1 MENARVVKSKSAIAL
16 VAILIIIVVA
26 FAVYAGVTYP
36 RTLVNTQVSFTVGAD
51 TKTTAFDQPFL
62 DDKAQVQVTVQNGH
76 ALWRAQIRSGDQ
88 VIWEH
93 SAAQGEQ
100 QSYSSG
106 WIQLP
111 SGSYNFTFGTIG
123 IGSLDATATVTS
135 KGGFW

>member
-1 MENARVVKSKSAIAL
+1 MVKSKSVLGIASI
-16 VAILIIIVVA
+16 VIIIVAA
-26 FAVYAGVTYP
+26 FAIFSGVTYP
-36 RTLVNTQVSFTVGAD
+36 RTTANIPVSFTIGVD
-51 TKTTAFDQPFL
+51 SKTAAFDQPFL
-62 DDKAQVQVTVQNGH
+62 DDKVQVQVGVQNGA
-76 ALWRAQIRSGDQ
+76 ALWRAQIKNGDQ
-88 VIWEH
+88 IIWEH

-106 WIQLP
+106 WIQLA

>member
-1 MENARVVKSKSAIAL
+1 MAL
-16 VAILIIIVVA
+16 VAIIVMVVA
-26 FAVYAGVTYP
+26 VAIYAGVTYP
-36 RTLVNTQVSFTVGAD
+36 RTTANISMSFTVGAD
-51 TKTTAFDQPFL
+51 SKTVAFNHPFL
-62 DDKAQVQVTVQNGH
+62 DEKVQVQVGVQNGA
-76 ALWRAQIRSGDQ
+76 ALWRAQILSGDQ

-111 SGSYNFTFGTIG
+111 SGSYKLTFGTIG
-123 IGSLDATATVTS
+123 IGSLDATATVMS

>member
-1 MENARVVKSKSAIAL
+1 MAKLKAVLAIATIVIVI
-16 VAILIIIVVA
+16 VAAFTVYSALTYPKIVVNA
-26 FAVYAGVTYP
+26 
-36 RTLVNTQVSFTVGAD
+36 QVSFTAGIFS
-51 TKTTAFDQPFL
+51 KTFNFEQPFL
-62 DDKAQVQVTVQNGH
+62 DDKIQVQIVIQNG
-76 ALWRAQIRSGDQ
+76 ASLWRAQILNGSQ

-111 SGSYNFTFGTIG
+111 SGNYNFTFGTIG
-123 IGSLDATATVTS
+123 VGSLDATATVTS

>member
-1 MENARVVKSKSAIAL
+1 VAISKSVLGI
-16 VAILIIIVVA
+16 VLIVIIV
-26 FAVYAGVTYP
+26 AVIFLGITYP
-36 RTLVNTQVSFTVGAD
+36 RITASIPVSFTIGVD
-51 TKTTAFDQPFL
+51 SKTVAFDQPFL
-62 DDKAQVQVTVQNGH
+62 DDKVQVQIAVQNG
-76 ALWRAQIRSGDQ
+76 ASLWRAQIKNGDQ
-88 VIWEH
+88 IIWEH

-106 WIQLP
+106 WIQLA

>member
-1 MENARVVKSKSAIAL
+1 MVKSKSAIPA
-16 VAILIIIVVA
+16 AIIIIIIVVA

-36 RTLVNTQVSFTVGAD
+36 RTSVNTQESFTIGID
-51 TKTTAFDQPFL
+51 SKTTMFDQPYL
-62 DDKAQVQVTVQNGH
+62 NDKAQVQVTVQNGA
-76 ALWRAQIRSGDQ
+76 ALWRAQIRNGDQ

-100 QSYSSG
+100 QSYNSG

-111 SGSYNFTFGTIG
+111 GGSYNFTFGTIG
-123 IGSLDATATVTS
+123 IGSLDATALVTS

>member
-1 MENARVVKSKSAIAL
+1 MVKSKSVLGIASI
-16 VAILIIIVVA
+16 VIIIVAA
-26 FAVYAGVTYP
+26 FAIFSGVTYP
-36 RTLVNTQVSFTVGAD
+36 RTTANIPVSFTIGVD
-51 TKTTAFDQPFL
+51 SKTTVFDQPFL
-62 DDKAQVQVTVQNGH
+62 DDKVQVQVVVQNGA
-76 ALWRAQIRSGDQ
+76 ALWRAQIKNGDQ
-88 VIWEH
+88 IIWEH

-106 WIQLP
+106 WIELA

>member
-1 MENARVVKSKSAIAL
+1 MVKSKSIMSFAAI
-16 VAILIIIVVA
+16 VVIIVAA

-36 RTLVNTQVSFTVGAD
+36 RTTVNIPVSFTIGVD
-51 TKTTAFDQPFL
+51 SKTAAFDQPFL
-62 DDKAQVQVTVQNGH
+62 DDKAQVQVAVQNGA
-76 ALWRAQIRSGDQ
+76 ALWRAQILSGDQ

-100 QSYSSG
+100 QSYNSG

-123 IGSLDATATVTS
+123 IGSLEATATVTS
-135 KGGFW
+135 KDGFW

>member
-1 MENARVVKSKSAIAL
+1 MALAAI
-16 VAILIIIVVA
+16 VIIIVAA

-36 RTLVNTQVSFTVGAD
+36 RTIVNIPVSFTLGVD
-51 TKTTAFDQPFL
+51 SKTAAFDQPFL
-62 DDKAQVQVTVQNGH
+62 DDKVQVQVGVQNGA
-76 ALWRAQIRSGDQ
+76 ALWRAQILSGDQ

-100 QSYSSG
+100 QSYNSG

-123 IGSLDATATVTS
+123 IGSLEATATVTS

>member
-1 MENARVVKSKSAIAL
+1 MVKSKSVLGIASI
-16 VAILIIIVVA
+16 VIIIVAA
-26 FAVYAGVTYP
+26 FAIFSGLTYP
-36 RTLVNTQVSFTVGAD
+36 RITANIPVSFTIGVD
-51 TKTTAFDQPFL
+51 SKTVAFDQPFL
-62 DDKAQVQVTVQNGH
+62 DDKVQVQVGVQNGA
-76 ALWRAQIRSGDQ
+76 ALWRAQIKNGDQ

-106 WIQLP
+106 WIQLA

-123 IGSLDATATVTS
+123 IGSLDATSSVSS

>member
-1 MENARVVKSKSAIAL
+1 VIKSKSVMAFAAI
-16 VAILIIIVVA
+16 VIIIVAA

-36 RTLVNTQVSFTVGAD
+36 RTTVNIPVSFTIGVD
-51 TKTTAFDQPFL
+51 SKTAAFDQPFL
-62 DDKAQVQVTVQNGH
+62 DDKVQVQIAVQNGA
-76 ALWRAQIRSGDQ
+76 ALWRAQILNGDQ

-100 QSYSSG
+100 QSYNSG

-123 IGSLDATATVTS
+123 IGSLEATATVTS
-135 KGGFW
+135 KGDFW

>member
-1 MENARVVKSKSAIAL
+1 MVKSKSIMALAAI
-16 VAILIIIVVA
+16 VIIIVAA
-26 FAVYAGVTYP
+26 FAIYAGVTYT
-36 RTLVNTQVSFTVGAD
+36 RTTANIPVSFTIGAD
-51 TKTTAFDQPFL
+51 TKTAAFNQPFP
-62 DDKAQVQVTVQNGH
+62 DDKTQVQVAIQNGA
-76 ALWRAQIRSGDQ
+76 ALWRAQILSGDQ

-100 QSYSSG
+100 QSYNSG

>member
-1 MENARVVKSKSAIAL
+1 MAFAAI
-16 VAILIIIVVA
+16 VIIIVAA

-36 RTLVNTQVSFTVGAD
+36 RTTVNIPVSFTIGVD
-51 TKTTAFDQPFL
+51 SKTAAFDQPFL
-62 DDKAQVQVTVQNGH
+62 DDKVQVQVAVQNGA
-76 ALWRAQIRSGDQ
+76 ALWRAQILSGDQ

-100 QSYSSG
+100 QSYNSG

-123 IGSLDATATVTS
+123 IGLLEATATVTS

>member
-1 MENARVVKSKSAIAL
+1 MALTAI
-16 VAILIIIVVA
+16 VIIIVAA

-36 RTLVNTQVSFTVGAD
+36 RTIVNIPVSFTLGVD
-51 TKTTAFDQPFL
+51 SKTAAFDQPVL
-62 DDKAQVQVTVQNGH
+62 DDKVQVQVGVQNGA
-76 ALWRAQIRSGDQ
+76 ALWRAQILSGDQ

-106 WIQLP
+106 WIQLA
-111 SGSYNFTFGTIG
+111 SWSYNFTFATIG
-123 IGSLDATATVTS
+123 IGSLEATATVTS

>member
-1 MENARVVKSKSAIAL
+1 MPKSKSTLAL
-16 VAILIIIVVA
+16 VAILLIIVVA
-26 FAVYAGVTYP
+26 FSVYAGLTYP
-36 RTLVNTQVSFTVGAD
+36 RTTGSIPVSFAVGAD
-51 TKTTAFDQPFL
+51 SKTISLDQPLL
-62 DDKAQVQVTVQNGH
+62 DDKVQVQIIVQNGA
-76 ALWRAQIRSGDQ
+76 ALWRAQIRNSDQ

-111 SGSYNFTFGTIG
+111 SGNYTFTFGTIG
-123 IGSLDATATVTS
+123 IGSLDATASVTS